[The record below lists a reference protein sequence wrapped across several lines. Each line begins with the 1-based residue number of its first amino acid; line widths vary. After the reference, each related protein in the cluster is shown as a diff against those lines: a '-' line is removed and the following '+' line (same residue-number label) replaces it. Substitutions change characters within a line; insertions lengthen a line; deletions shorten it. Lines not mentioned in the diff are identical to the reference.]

1 MAETRTP
8 DLFDRLLT
16 RTATPGRPDEVVPLA
31 RPRTAMPFERLPP
44 AAPTETEAEI
54 DAAPSRP
61 VPEASQAPRAT
72 ARSGPRE
79 ALPEPAS
86 VLHRIERTVRSIETV
101 RTSPP
106 GAPAVAGAVAPVV
119 LRSIV
124 ERVAPAPAVATE
136 PVERSASPRPVAQPQ
151 PWSARPPAAARTAAA
166 ARAPVLPAAGS
177 ARRHEARTPPAPPP
191 VRVSIGR
198 LEVTT
203 ATREPRP
210 ERRDR
215 SGRPEPVVALD
226 AFLNRQE
233 AT

>member
-16 RTATPGRPDEVVPLA
+16 RTARPGRPDEAVPLA

-44 AAPTETEAEI
+44 AAPTEAEI

-79 ALPEPAS
+79 AQPEPAS
-86 VLHRIERTVRSIETV
+86 LLHRIEQTVRSIETV
-101 RTSPP
+101 RTAPP

-119 LRSIV
+119 LRSVV
-124 ERVAPAPAVATE
+124 ERVAPAPAVATA
-136 PVERSASPRPVAQPQ
+136 PVERSASPRLVTQPR
-151 PWSARPPAAARTAAA
+151 PSSARPPAAARTAAA
-166 ARAPVLPAAGS
+166 ARAPVPLAAGS

-210 ERRDR
+210 QGRDR